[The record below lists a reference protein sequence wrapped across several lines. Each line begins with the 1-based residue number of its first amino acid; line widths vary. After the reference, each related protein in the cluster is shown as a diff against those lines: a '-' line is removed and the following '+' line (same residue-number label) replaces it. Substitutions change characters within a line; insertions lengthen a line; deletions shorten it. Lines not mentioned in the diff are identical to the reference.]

1 MTIKVKQEITITRK
15 ILEDIFVTAI
25 EGGSN
30 YWSFFNDA
38 ACDKV
43 RDAIPEHVDPC
54 FSTAVLRAV
63 LDKRVAIDV
72 SDVETD
78 EVIGSLDVNLFKRR
92 LQDLFNDESCR
103 QALLN
108 MINEE
113 GDASD
118 ADIVFQYLI
127 MGEVVYG

>member
-30 YWSFFNDA
+30 YWYFFDDA
-38 ACDKV
+38 ACKKV
-43 RDAIPEHVDPC
+43 RDVIPESVDPY
-54 FSTAVLRAV
+54 FATAVLRAV
-63 LDKRVAIDV
+63 LDKRVVIDV

-78 EVIGSLDVNLFKRR
+78 EIIGSLDVNLFKRR

-108 MINEE
+108 MINED

>member
-30 YWSFFNDA
+30 YWYFFDDT
-38 ACDKV
+38 ACKKV
-43 RDAIPEHVDPC
+43 RDVIPESVDPY
-54 FSTAVLRAV
+54 FATAVLRAV

-78 EVIGSLDVNLFKRR
+78 EIIGSLDVNLFKRR

-108 MINEE
+108 MINED